1 MHRWVNQYIDGSI
14 NQYIDEYS
22 VVWYGSIR
30 SEPPY
35 DLLVLREA
43 TEAVQEVGGEGKEP
57 KGG

>member
-1 MHRWVNQYIDGSI
+1 MGVC
-14 NQYIDEYS
+14 
-22 VVWYGSIR
+22 R

-57 KGG
+57 ERAQHLHVGRVGHVIELQIDHIT